1 MRFAK
6 ITLLYKVIMFKGS
19 TYFLILLVINAI
31 SSCSGSSNV
40 NVGDAAYKSGDFATA
55 VTSYTESLKNNPANL
70 DLLYGRGRAYQ
81 EMGKLIEAQ
90 TDFEQALEIEPN
102 NFQVL
107 LSLATIQLDQKSY
120 ASALLYATKAEEIP
134 GAPAMASLLKGRAL
148 HQLGMPE
155 DALKAYGN
163 AIQVDKDFG
172 QAYLNRGL
180 LKVGL
185 DRTKQACEDFKLA
198 AALNYP
204 GAAENLEKYCK

>member
-1 MRFAK
+1 MTTF
-6 ITLLYKVIMFKGS
+6 TN
-19 TYFLILLVINAI
+19 YFIGFSLAAII
-31 SSCSGSSNV
+31 SSCSGSPDSNP
-40 NVGDAAYKSGDFATA
+40 GDVAFNKGDFSAA
-55 VTSYTESLKNNPANL
+55 VIGYTESLQTNPSDI

-81 EMGKLIEAQ
+81 ELGKSLEAQ
-90 TDFEQALEIEPN
+90 ADFEKALNLDPK

-107 LSLATIQLDQKSY
+107 LSLATLQLEEKSY

-134 GAPAMASLLKGRAL
+134 GAPARASFLKGRAL

-180 LKVGL
+180 LKIAL
-185 DRTKQACEDFKLA
+185 ERTKQACEDFKLA

-204 GAAENLEKYCK
+204 GAAENLAKYCK

>member
-1 MRFAK
+1 MIQR
-6 ITLLYKVIMFKGS
+6 S
-19 TYFLILLVINAI
+19 TYLFSLILAAI
-31 SSCSGSSNV
+31 LFSCSGSPDINS
-40 NVGDAAYKSGDFATA
+40 GDAAFNKGDYSAA
-55 VTSYTESLKNNPANL
+55 VTGYTESLQTNPSDI

-81 EMGKLIEAQ
+81 ELGKLQEAQ
-90 TDFEQALEIEPN
+90 ADFEEALN
-102 NFQVL
+102 LDAKNFQVL
-107 LSLATIQLDQKSY
+107 LSLSTIQLEQKSY

-134 GAPAMASLLKGRAL
+134 GAPARASFLKGRAL

-180 LKVGL
+180 LKIGL